1 MLRGRLL
8 VAGHRADQGRGR
20 RSAENLFG
28 CFLYG
33 SAGSCHSVKDSD
45 ILHENWTL
53 IRAVKSEQACCFDAL
68 ATAICLFCHCPRRRV
83 VAKDVL
89 LLCNVL
95 QRSANALQVRR
106 FLSVLACTLVR
117 TPPDIFG
124 ICIISTQRS
133 CWDRTR
139 SIVFPP
145 RSTSGR
151 QCEPSARSSAIE
163 LTGSPSPAVQ
173 DRLDAA
179 QGTDQCGV
187 FGGGSL
193 RPIKIPAS
201 CKAKSVPVDL

>member
-83 VAKDVL
+83 VAKNAL

-95 QRSANALQVRR
+95 QRSRE
-106 FLSVLACTLVR
+106 C
-117 TPPDIFG
+117 P
-124 ICIISTQRS
+124 
-133 CWDRTR
+133 
-139 SIVFPP
+139 
-145 RSTSGR
+145 
-151 QCEPSARSSAIE
+151 SSAPIPFG
-163 LTGSPSPAVQ
+163 LGLHSCTHATGYLRDLYHLDTAVLLGQ
-173 DRLDAA
+173 NSLDYISA
-179 QGTDQCGV
+179 QIY
-187 FGGGSL
+187 L
-193 RPIKIPAS
+193 RTAM
-201 CKAKSVPVDL
+201 